1 MANNILALGT
11 SLSSPVIGN
20 PGVSSSYTL
29 GDLADENGLI
39 ISAHGQGYA
48 GTVPTTAAIF
58 QKGCFYIETDRGS
71 TYTNVGTTASPSW
84 HLIY

>member
-11 SLSSPVIGN
+11 SISSPVIGN
-20 PGVSSSYTL
+20 PYGTNYTMA
-29 GDLADENGLI
+29 DLVDETGLVI
-39 ISAHGQGYA
+39 AAHGTGYA
-48 GTVPTTAAIF
+48 GTVPTTAAVF

-71 TYTNVGTTASPSW
+71 SYTNVGTTASPSW